1 MDALRSFLSGRRL
14 AIMGIFLAIPFV
26 FFGSSSFGTVFNN
39 YGKVNGLNVST
50 LDVSIARNSV
60 TSRLQQIYGDE
71 FTVESLEEGIFNN
84 LVRNEIVS
92 QKALLYQVKQMNLVN
107 SEDEAKRLIMSEPSF
122 QTDGL
127 FDQDIFE
134 ATIRQ
139 NGILPNEYIE
149 NIQNS
154 SLVNDFLLAISD
166 SSFQIEAE
174 LKNQIRLIEQERSID
189 FFKIDFNALKNNINP
204 TLEDALEYYQSNQLL
219 FMDDEKRSFNLLS
232 ISQDRF
238 KELVDIPEDFLENEY
253 KDYLE
258 RINALAERRIS
269 HIMIEASN
277 YASKDDAYN
286 ALLSIQNKIGNDL
299 TFEEAAEQF
308 SEDLASA
315 DQQGDLGFSSG
326 DSFPPEF
333 VDALDSMSV
342 GSLSE
347 IIELEELGSFH
358 IIKFTEENK
367 ETPKSKESMSKQFL
381 SELLEAESYALMLDL
396 RDEIEDLLLSGFSV
410 EAIANEL
417 NLEFSVSNQKSY
429 EDFVIYDNPV
439 IRDFLYG
446 IDFPSDFAE
455 ILELDDE
462 VLVASVSEVVAPSV
476 LSFDQVTDDVFER
489 LRIEQAN
496 LDVVDLTND
505 LVSAINDDT
514 FVLDNSD
521 VLQDSFTSVKRD
533 SSLFPANVLDEI
545 FSSSTDIVKNIRTFN
560 SDIYVFKVTKIT
572 EPSDDFISSI
582 ITDYDNFSSTTS
594 LVKLNLIIEKEINS
608 RIRDNIKN
616 LNI

>member
-14 AIMGIFLAIPFV
+14 AIIGIFLAIPFV
-26 FFGSSSFGTVFNN
+26 FFGSSSFGTVFTN
-39 YGKVNGLNVST
+39 YGKVNGLTVSA
-50 LDVSIARNSV
+50 LDVNIAINSV
-60 TSRLQQIYGDE
+60 TSRLQQIYGDD

-127 FDQDIFE
+127 FNQDIFE
-134 ATIRQ
+134 ATIRA

-174 LKNQIRLIEQERSID
+174 LKNQIRLIEQERNID
-189 FFKIDFNALKNNINP
+189 FFKIDFNALKSNINP
-204 TLEDALEYYQSNQLL
+204 SLENALEYYESNQLL

-238 KELVDIPEDFLENEY
+238 KELVEIPEDFIENEY

-269 HIMIEASN
+269 HIMVEASN
-277 YASKDDAYN
+277 YASKEDAYN

-308 SEDLASA
+308 SEDLISA

-333 VDALDSMSV
+333 EDALDSMSV

-347 IIELEELGSFH
+347 IIELEESLH
-358 IIKFTEENK
+358 IIKFTEQNK
-367 ETPKSKESMSKQFL
+367 ETPKSKESMSKQFV
-381 SELLEAESYALMLDL
+381 SDLLEAESYALMLDL

-410 EAIANEL
+410 EAIANEF
-417 NLEFSVSNQKSY
+417 NLEFSVSNKTSY
-429 EDFVIYDNPV
+429 EDFEIYDDPA

-455 ILELDDE
+455 IFELDDR

-476 LSFDQVTDDVFER
+476 LPFDQVTDDVFER
-489 LRIEQAN
+489 LRIDQAN
-496 LDVVDLTND
+496 LDLVDLTND
-505 LVSAINDDT
+505 LVAAINDDT
-514 FVLDNSD
+514 FVLDNSN
-521 VLQDSFTSVKRD
+521 VLQDSFTSVKRG
-533 SSLFPANVLDEI
+533 SSLFPANVLNEI
-545 FSSSTDIVKNIRTFN
+545 FSSSIDSVQNIRAFN

>member
-1 MDALRSFLSGRRL
+1 M
-14 AIMGIFLAIPFV
+14 
-26 FFGSSSFGTVFNN
+26 
-39 YGKVNGLNVST
+39 Y
-50 LDVSIARNSV
+50 
-60 TSRLQQIYGDE
+60 
-71 FTVESLEEGIFNN
+71 
-84 LVRNEIVS
+84 
-92 QKALLYQVKQMNLVN
+92 
-107 SEDEAKRLIMSEPSF
+107 KR
-122 QTDGL
+122 Q
-127 FDQDIFE
+127 
-134 ATIRQ
+134 
-139 NGILPNEYIE
+139 E

-174 LKNQIRLIEQERSID
+174 LKNQIRLIEQERNID
-189 FFKIDFNALKNNINP
+189 FFKIDFNALKSNINP
-204 TLEDALEYYQSNQLL
+204 SLENALEFYESNQLL

-238 KELVDIPEDFLENEY
+238 KELVEIPEDFIENEY

-269 HIMIEASN
+269 HIMVEVSN
-277 YASKDDAYN
+277 YASKEDAYN

-308 SEDLASA
+308 SEDLISA

-333 VDALDSMSV
+333 EDALDSMSL

-347 IIELEELGSFH
+347 IIELEESLH
-358 IIKFTEENK
+358 IIKFTEQNK
-367 ETPKSKESMSKQFL
+367 ETPNSKESMSKQFV
-381 SELLEAESYALMLDL
+381 SDLLEAESYALMLDL

-410 EAIANEL
+410 EAIANEF
-417 NLEFSVSNQKSY
+417 NLEFSVSNKTSY
-429 EDFVIYDNPV
+429 EDFEIYDNPA

-455 ILELDDE
+455 IFELDDR

-476 LSFDQVTDDVFER
+476 LPFDQVTDDVFER
-489 LRIEQAN
+489 LRIDQAN
-496 LDVVDLTND
+496 LDLVDLTND
-505 LVSAINDDT
+505 LMVAMNDNT
-514 FVLDNSD
+514 FVLDNTN
-521 VLQDSFTSVKRD
+521 VLQDSFTSVKRG
-533 SSLFPANVLDEI
+533 SSLFPANVLNEI
-545 FSSSTDIVKNIRTFN
+545 FSSSIDSVQNIRAFN

-582 ITDYDNFSSTTS
+582 IADYDNFSSTTS

>member
-14 AIMGIFLAIPFV
+14 AIIGILLAIPFV
-26 FFGSSSFGTVFNN
+26 FFGSSSFGTVFTN
-39 YGKVNGLNVST
+39 YGKVNGLTVSA
-50 LDVSIARNSV
+50 LDVNIAINSV

-127 FDQDIFE
+127 FDQNIFE

-174 LKNQIRLIEQERSID
+174 LKNQIRLIEQERNID
-189 FFKIDFNALKNNINP
+189 FFKIDFNALKSSINP
-204 TLEDALEYYQSNQLL
+204 TLENALEYYESNQLL

-238 KELVDIPEDFLENEY
+238 KELVDIPEDFIENEY

-269 HIMIEASN
+269 HIMVEASN

-333 VDALDSMSV
+333 IEALDSMSV
-342 GSLSE
+342 GSLSG

-410 EAIANEL
+410 EAIANEF
-417 NLEFSVSNQKSY
+417 NLEFSVSNKTSY
-429 EDFVIYDNPV
+429 EDFEIYDNPA

-455 ILELDDE
+455 IFELDDR

-476 LSFDQVTDDVFER
+476 LPFDQVTDDVFER
-489 LRIEQAN
+489 LRIDQAN
-496 LDVVDLTND
+496 LDLVDLTND
-505 LVSAINDDT
+505 LVAAINDDT
-514 FVLDNSD
+514 FVLENSN
-521 VLQDSFTSVKRD
+521 VLQDSFTSVKRG
-533 SSLFPANVLDEI
+533 SSLFPANVLNEI
-545 FSSSTDIVKNIRTFN
+545 FSSSIDSVQNIRAFN

-572 EPSDDFISSI
+572 EPSDDFVSSI
-582 ITDYDNFSSTTS
+582 IADYDNFSSTTS

>member
-14 AIMGIFLAIPFV
+14 AIIGILLAIPFV
-26 FFGSSSFGTVFNN
+26 FFGSSSFGTVFTN
-39 YGKVNGLNVST
+39 YGKVNGLTVSA
-50 LDVSIARNSV
+50 LDVSIAINSV

-127 FDQDIFE
+127 FDQNIFE

-174 LKNQIRLIEQERSID
+174 LKNQIRLIEQERNID
-189 FFKIDFNALKNNINP
+189 FFKIDFNALKSSINP
-204 TLEDALEYYQSNQLL
+204 TLENALEYYESNQLL

-238 KELVDIPEDFLENEY
+238 KELVDIPEDFIENEY

-269 HIMIEASN
+269 HIMVEASN

-333 VDALDSMSV
+333 IEALDSMSV
-342 GSLSE
+342 GSLSG

-410 EAIANEL
+410 EAIANEF
-417 NLEFSVSNQKSY
+417 NLEFSVSNQTSY
-429 EDFVIYDNPV
+429 EDFEIYDNPAK
-439 IRDFLYG
+439 RDFLYG

-476 LSFDQVTDDVFER
+476 LPFDQVTDDVFER
-489 LRIEQAN
+489 LRIDQAN
-496 LDVVDLTND
+496 LDLVDLTND
-505 LVSAINDDT
+505 LVAAINDDT
-514 FVLDNSD
+514 FVLENSN
-521 VLQDSFTSVKRD
+521 VLQDSFTSVKRG
-533 SSLFPANVLDEI
+533 SSLFPANVLNEI
-545 FSSSTDIVKNIRTFN
+545 FSSSIDSVQNIRAFN

-582 ITDYDNFSSTTS
+582 IADYDNFSSTTS

>member
-14 AIMGIFLAIPFV
+14 AIIGILLAIPFV
-26 FFGSSSFGTVFNN
+26 FFGSSSFGTVFTN
-39 YGKVNGLNVST
+39 YGKVNGLTVSA
-50 LDVSIARNSV
+50 LDVNIAINSV
-60 TSRLQQIYGDE
+60 TSRLQQKYGDD
-71 FTVESLEEGIFNN
+71 FTVETLEEGIFNN

-127 FDQDIFE
+127 FDQNIFE

-174 LKNQIRLIEQERSID
+174 LKNQIRLIEQERNID
-189 FFKIDFNALKNNINP
+189 FFKIDFNALKSSINP
-204 TLEDALEYYQSNQLL
+204 TLENALEYYESNQLL

-238 KELVDIPEDFLENEY
+238 KELVDIPEDFIENEY

-269 HIMIEASN
+269 HIMVEASN

-333 VDALDSMSV
+333 IEALDSMSV
-342 GSLSE
+342 GSLSG

-410 EAIANEL
+410 EAIANEF
-417 NLEFSVSNQKSY
+417 NLEFSVSNQTSY
-429 EDFVIYDNPV
+429 EDFEIYDNPAK
-439 IRDFLYG
+439 RDFLYG

-476 LSFDQVTDDVFER
+476 LPFDQVTDDVFER
-489 LRIEQAN
+489 LRIDQAN
-496 LDVVDLTND
+496 LDLVDLTND
-505 LVSAINDDT
+505 LVAAINDDT
-514 FVLDNSD
+514 FVLNNTN
-521 VLQDSFTSVKRD
+521 VLQDSFNSVKRG
-533 SSLFPANVLDEI
+533 SSLFPANVLSEI
-545 FSSSTDIVKNIRTFN
+545 FSSSIDSVQNIRAFN

-582 ITDYDNFSSTTS
+582 IADYDNFSSTTS

>member
-14 AIMGIFLAIPFV
+14 AIIGILLAIPFV
-26 FFGSSSFGTVFNN
+26 FFGSSSFGTVFTN
-39 YGKVNGLNVST
+39 YGKVNGLTVSA
-50 LDVSIARNSV
+50 LDVNIAINSV

-127 FDQDIFE
+127 FDQNIFE

-174 LKNQIRLIEQERSID
+174 LKNQIRLIEQERNID
-189 FFKIDFNALKNNINP
+189 FFKIDFNALKSSINP
-204 TLEDALEYYQSNQLL
+204 TLENALEYYESNQLL

-238 KELVDIPEDFLENEY
+238 KELVDIPEDFIENEY

-269 HIMIEASN
+269 HIMVEASN

-333 VDALDSMSV
+333 IEALDSMSV
-342 GSLSE
+342 GSLSG

-410 EAIANEL
+410 EAIANEF
-417 NLEFSVSNQKSY
+417 NLEFSVSNQTSY
-429 EDFVIYDNPV
+429 EDFEIYDNPA

-455 ILELDDE
+455 ILELDDR

-476 LSFDQVTDDVFER
+476 LPFDQVTDDVFER
-489 LRIEQAN
+489 LRIDQAN
-496 LDVVDLTND
+496 LDLVDLTND
-505 LVSAINDDT
+505 LVAAINDDT
-514 FVLDNSD
+514 FVLDNSN
-521 VLQDSFTSVKRD
+521 VLQDSFTSVKRG
-533 SSLFPANVLDEI
+533 SSLFPANVLNEI
-545 FSSSTDIVKNIRTFN
+545 FSSSIDSVQNIRAFN

-572 EPSDDFISSI
+572 EPSDDFVSSI
-582 ITDYDNFSSTTS
+582 IADYDNFSSTTS

>member
-14 AIMGIFLAIPFV
+14 AIIGILLAIPFV
-26 FFGSSSFGTVFNN
+26 FFGSSSFGTVFTN
-39 YGKVNGLNVST
+39 YGKVNGLTVSA
-50 LDVSIARNSV
+50 LDVNIAINSV

-127 FDQDIFE
+127 FDQNIFE

-174 LKNQIRLIEQERSID
+174 LKNQIRLIEQERNID
-189 FFKIDFNALKNNINP
+189 FFKIDFNALKSSINP
-204 TLEDALEYYQSNQLL
+204 TLENALEYYESNQLL

-238 KELVDIPEDFLENEY
+238 KELVDIPEDFIENEY

-269 HIMIEASN
+269 HIMVEASN

-333 VDALDSMSV
+333 IEALDSMSV
-342 GSLSE
+342 GSLSG

-410 EAIANEL
+410 EAIANEF
-417 NLEFSVSNQKSY
+417 NLEFSVSNHTSY
-429 EDFVIYDNPV
+429 EDFEIYDNAAK
-439 IRDFLYG
+439 RDFLYG

-476 LSFDQVTDDVFER
+476 LPFEQVTDDVFER
-489 LRIEQAN
+489 LRIDQAN
-496 LDVVDLTND
+496 LDLVDLTND
-505 LVSAINDDT
+505 LVAAINDDT
-514 FVLDNSD
+514 FVLENSN
-521 VLQDSFTSVKRD
+521 VLQDSFTSVKRG
-533 SSLFPANVLDEI
+533 SSLFPANVLNEI
-545 FSSSTDIVKNIRTFN
+545 FSSSIDSVQNIRAFN

-572 EPSDDFISSI
+572 EPSDDFVSSI
-582 ITDYDNFSSTTS
+582 IADYDNFSSTTS

>member
-50 LDVSIARNSV
+50 LDVNIAINSV

-174 LKNQIRLIEQERSID
+174 LKNQIRLIEQERNID

-204 TLEDALEYYQSNQLL
+204 TLEDALEYYESNQLL

-238 KELVDIPEDFLENEY
+238 KELVDIPEDFIENEY

-333 VDALDSMSV
+333 MDALDSMSV

-347 IIELEELGSFH
+347 IIELEDLGSFH

-417 NLEFSVSNQKSY
+417 NLEFSVSNKTSY
-429 EDFVIYDNPV
+429 EDFVIYDNPA

-496 LDVVDLTND
+496 LDVVELTND

>member
-14 AIMGIFLAIPFV
+14 AIIGIFLAIPFV
-26 FFGSSSFGTVFNN
+26 FFGSSSFGTVFTNH
-39 YGKVNGLNVST
+39 GKGNGLTVSA
-50 LDVSIARNSV
+50 LDVNIAINSV
-60 TSRLQQIYGDE
+60 TSRLQQIYGDD
-71 FTVESLEEGIFNN
+71 FSVESLEEGIFNN

-127 FDQDIFE
+127 FDQNIFE

-174 LKNQIRLIEQERSID
+174 LKNQIRLIEQERNID
-189 FFKIDFNALKNNINP
+189 FFKIDFNALKSNINP
-204 TLEDALEYYQSNQLL
+204 SLENALEYYESNQLL

-238 KELVDIPEDFLENEY
+238 KELVEIPEDFIENEY

-269 HIMIEASN
+269 HIMVEASN
-277 YASKDDAYN
+277 YASKEDAYN

-308 SEDLASA
+308 SEDLISA

-333 VDALDSMSV
+333 EIALDSMSV

-347 IIELEELGSFH
+347 IIELEESLH
-358 IIKFTEENK
+358 IIKFTEQNK
-367 ETPKSKESMSKQFL
+367 ETPKSKESMSKQFV
-381 SELLEAESYALMLDL
+381 SDLLEAESYALMLDL

-410 EAIANEL
+410 EAIANEF
-417 NLEFSVSNQKSY
+417 NLEFSVSNKTSY
-429 EDFVIYDNPV
+429 EDFEIYDNPA

-455 ILELDDE
+455 IFELDDR

-476 LSFDQVTDDVFER
+476 LPFDQVTDDVFER
-489 LRIEQAN
+489 LRIDQAN
-496 LDVVDLTND
+496 LDLVDLTND
-505 LVSAINDDT
+505 LVAAINDDT
-514 FVLDNSD
+514 FVLDNSN
-521 VLQDSFTSVKRD
+521 VLQDSFTSVKRG
-533 SSLFPANVLDEI
+533 SSLFPANVLNEI
-545 FSSSTDIVKNIRTFN
+545 FSSSIDSVQNIRAFN

>member
-14 AIMGIFLAIPFV
+14 AIIGILLAIPFV
-26 FFGSSSFGTVFNN
+26 FFGSSSFGTVFTN
-39 YGKVNGLNVST
+39 YGKVNGLTVSA
-50 LDVSIARNSV
+50 LDVNIAINSV
-60 TSRLQQIYGDE
+60 TSRLQQIYGDD

-127 FDQDIFE
+127 FNQDIFE
-134 ATIRQ
+134 ATIRA

-174 LKNQIRLIEQERSID
+174 LKNQIRLIEQERNID
-189 FFKIDFNALKNNINP
+189 FFKIDFNALKSNINP
-204 TLEDALEYYQSNQLL
+204 SLENALEYYESNQLL

-238 KELVDIPEDFLENEY
+238 KELVEIPEDFIENEY

-269 HIMIEASN
+269 HIMVEASN
-277 YASKDDAYN
+277 YASKEDAYN

-308 SEDLASA
+308 SEDLISA

-333 VDALDSMSV
+333 EDALDSMSV

-347 IIELEELGSFH
+347 IIELEESLH
-358 IIKFTEENK
+358 IIKFTEQNK
-367 ETPKSKESMSKQFL
+367 ETPNSKESMSKQFV
-381 SELLEAESYALMLDL
+381 SDLLEAESYALMLDL

-410 EAIANEL
+410 EAIANEF
-417 NLEFSVSNQKSY
+417 NLEFSVSNKTSY
-429 EDFVIYDNPV
+429 EDFEIYDNPA

-455 ILELDDE
+455 IFELDDR

-476 LSFDQVTDDVFER
+476 LPFDQVTDDVFER
-489 LRIEQAN
+489 LRIDQAN
-496 LDVVDLTND
+496 LDLVDLTND
-505 LVSAINDDT
+505 LVVAINDDT
-514 FVLDNSD
+514 FVLDNSI
-521 VLQDSFTSVKRD
+521 VLQDSFTSVKRG
-533 SSLFPANVLDEI
+533 SSLFPANVLNEI
-545 FSSSTDIVKNIRTFN
+545 FSSSIDSVQNIRAFN

>member
-14 AIMGIFLAIPFV
+14 AIIGILLAIPFV
-26 FFGSSSFGTVFNN
+26 FFGSSSFGTVFTN
-39 YGKVNGLNVST
+39 YGKVNGLTVSA
-50 LDVSIARNSV
+50 LDVNIAINSV

-127 FDQDIFE
+127 FDQNIFE

-174 LKNQIRLIEQERSID
+174 LKNQIRLIEQERNID
-189 FFKIDFNALKNNINP
+189 FFKIDFNALKSSINP
-204 TLEDALEYYQSNQLL
+204 TLENALEYYESNQLL

-238 KELVDIPEDFLENEY
+238 KELVDIPEDFIENEY

-269 HIMIEASN
+269 HIMVEASN

-333 VDALDSMSV
+333 IEALDSMSV
-342 GSLSE
+342 GSLSG

-410 EAIANEL
+410 EAIANEF
-417 NLEFSVSNQKSY
+417 NLEFSVSNKTSY
-429 EDFVIYDNPV
+429 EDFEIYDNPA

-455 ILELDDE
+455 ILELDDR

-476 LSFDQVTDDVFER
+476 LPFDQVTDDVFER
-489 LRIEQAN
+489 LRIDQAN
-496 LDVVDLTND
+496 LDLVDLTND
-505 LVSAINDDT
+505 LVAAINDDT
-514 FVLDNSD
+514 FVLDNSN
-521 VLQDSFTSVKRD
+521 VLQDSFTSVKRG
-533 SSLFPANVLDEI
+533 SSLFPANVLNEI
-545 FSSSTDIVKNIRTFN
+545 FSSSIDSVQNIRAFN

>member
-50 LDVSIARNSV
+50 LDVSIAINSV

-174 LKNQIRLIEQERSID
+174 LKNQIRLIEQERNID

-238 KELVDIPEDFLENEY
+238 KELVDIPEDFIENEY

-417 NLEFSVSNQKSY
+417 NLEFSVSNQTSY
-429 EDFVIYDNPV
+429 EDFVIYNNPV

-489 LRIEQAN
+489 LRVEQAN

-505 LVSAINDDT
+505 LVAAINDDT
-514 FVLDNSD
+514 FVLDNSS
-521 VLQDSFTSVKRD
+521 VLQDSFTSVKRG
-533 SSLFPANVLDEI
+533 SSLFPVNVLDEI

>member
-14 AIMGIFLAIPFV
+14 AIIGILLAIPFV
-26 FFGSSSFGTVFNN
+26 FFGSSSFGTVFTN
-39 YGKVNGLNVST
+39 YGKVNGLTVSA
-50 LDVSIARNSV
+50 LDVNIAINSV
-60 TSRLQQIYGDE
+60 TSRLQQIYGDD

-127 FDQDIFE
+127 FNQDIFE
-134 ATIRQ
+134 ATIRA

-174 LKNQIRLIEQERSID
+174 LKNQIRLIEQERNID
-189 FFKIDFNALKNNINP
+189 FFKIDFNALKSNINP
-204 TLEDALEYYQSNQLL
+204 SLENALEYYESNQLL

-238 KELVDIPEDFLENEY
+238 KELVEIPEDFIENEY

-269 HIMIEASN
+269 HIMVEASN
-277 YASKDDAYN
+277 YASKEDAYN

-308 SEDLASA
+308 SEDLISA

-333 VDALDSMSV
+333 EDALDSMSV

-347 IIELEELGSFH
+347 IIELEESLH
-358 IIKFTEENK
+358 IIKFTEQNK
-367 ETPKSKESMSKQFL
+367 ETPKSKESMSKQFV
-381 SELLEAESYALMLDL
+381 SDLLEAESYALMLDL

-410 EAIANEL
+410 EAIANEF
-417 NLEFSVSNQKSY
+417 NLEFSVSNKTSY
-429 EDFVIYDNPV
+429 EDFEIYDNPA

-455 ILELDDE
+455 IFELDDR

-476 LSFDQVTDDVFER
+476 LPFDQVTDDVFER
-489 LRIEQAN
+489 LRIDQAN
-496 LDVVDLTND
+496 LDLVDLTND
-505 LVSAINDDT
+505 LMAAINDNT
-514 FVLDNSD
+514 FVLDNSS
-521 VLQDSFTSVKRD
+521 VLQDSFTSVKRG
-533 SSLFPANVLDEI
+533 SSLFPANVLNEI
-545 FSSSTDIVKNIRTFN
+545 FSSSIDSVQNIRAFN

-582 ITDYDNFSSTTS
+582 IADYDNFSSTTS

>member
-14 AIMGIFLAIPFV
+14 AIIGIFLAIPFV
-26 FFGSSSFGTVFNN
+26 FFGSSSFGTVFTN
-39 YGKVNGLNVST
+39 YGKVNGLTVSA
-50 LDVSIARNSV
+50 LDVSLAINSV
-60 TSRLQQIYGDE
+60 TSRLQQIYGDD

-127 FDQDIFE
+127 FNQDIFE
-134 ATIRQ
+134 ATIRA

-174 LKNQIRLIEQERSID
+174 LKNQIRLIEQERNID
-189 FFKIDFNALKNNINP
+189 FFKIDFNALKSNINP
-204 TLEDALEYYQSNQLL
+204 SLENALEYYESNQLL

-238 KELVDIPEDFLENEY
+238 KELVEIPEDFIENEY

-269 HIMIEASN
+269 HIMVEASN
-277 YASKDDAYN
+277 YASKEDAYN

-308 SEDLASA
+308 SEDLISA

-333 VDALDSMSV
+333 EDALDSMSV

-347 IIELEELGSFH
+347 IIELEESLH
-358 IIKFTEENK
+358 IIKFTEQNK
-367 ETPKSKESMSKQFL
+367 ETPKSKESMSKQFV
-381 SELLEAESYALMLDL
+381 SDLLEAESYALMLDL

-410 EAIANEL
+410 EAIANEF
-417 NLEFSVSNQKSY
+417 NLEFSVSNKTSY
-429 EDFVIYDNPV
+429 EDFEIYDDPA

-455 ILELDDE
+455 IFELDDR

-476 LSFDQVTDDVFER
+476 LPFDQVTDDVFER
-489 LRIEQAN
+489 LRIDQAN
-496 LDVVDLTND
+496 LDLVDLTND
-505 LVSAINDDT
+505 LVAAINDDT
-514 FVLDNSD
+514 FVLDNSN
-521 VLQDSFTSVKRD
+521 VLQDSFTSVKRG
-533 SSLFPANVLDEI
+533 SSLFPANVLNEI
-545 FSSSTDIVKNIRTFN
+545 FSSSIDSVQNIRAFN

>member
-14 AIMGIFLAIPFV
+14 AIIGILLAIPFV
-26 FFGSSSFGTVFNN
+26 FFGSSSFGTVFTN
-39 YGKVNGLNVST
+39 YGKVNGLTVSA
-50 LDVSIARNSV
+50 LDVNIAINSV

-127 FDQDIFE
+127 FDQNIFE

-174 LKNQIRLIEQERSID
+174 LKNQIRLIEQERNID
-189 FFKIDFNALKNNINP
+189 FFKIDFNALKSSINP
-204 TLEDALEYYQSNQLL
+204 TLENALEYYESNQLL

-238 KELVDIPEDFLENEY
+238 KELVDIPEDFIENEY

-269 HIMIEASN
+269 HIMVEASN

-333 VDALDSMSV
+333 IEALDSMSV
-342 GSLSE
+342 GSLSG

-358 IIKFTEENK
+358 IIKFTEGNK

-410 EAIANEL
+410 EAIANEF
-417 NLEFSVSNQKSY
+417 NLEFSVSNQTSY
-429 EDFVIYDNPV
+429 EDFEIYDNPAK
-439 IRDFLYG
+439 RDFLYG

-476 LSFDQVTDDVFER
+476 LPFDQVTDDVFER
-489 LRIEQAN
+489 LRIDQAN
-496 LDVVDLTND
+496 LDLVDLTND
-505 LVSAINDDT
+505 LVAAINDDT
-514 FVLDNSD
+514 FVLENSN
-521 VLQDSFTSVKRD
+521 VLQDSFTSVKRG
-533 SSLFPANVLDEI
+533 SSLFPANVLNEI
-545 FSSSTDIVKNIRTFN
+545 FSSSIDSVQNIRAFN

-572 EPSDDFISSI
+572 EPSDDFVSSI
-582 ITDYDNFSSTTS
+582 IADYDNFSSTTS

>member
-39 YGKVNGLNVST
+39 YGKVNGLNVSK
-50 LDVSIARNSV
+50 LDVNIAINSV

-149 NIQNS
+149 NVQNS

-174 LKNQIRLIEQERSID
+174 LKNQIRLIEQERNID

-286 ALLSIQNKIGNDL
+286 ALLLIQNKIGNDL

-333 VDALDSMSV
+333 MDALDSMSV

-347 IIELEELGSFH
+347 IIELEDLGSFH

-417 NLEFSVSNQKSY
+417 NLEFSVSNKTSY
-429 EDFVIYDNPV
+429 EDFVIYDNPA

>member
-14 AIMGIFLAIPFV
+14 AIIGILLAIPFV
-26 FFGSSSFGTVFNN
+26 FFGSSSFGTVFTN
-39 YGKVNGLNVST
+39 YGKVNGLTVSA
-50 LDVSIARNSV
+50 LDVNIAINSV
-60 TSRLQQIYGDE
+60 TSRLQQIYGDD

-127 FDQDIFE
+127 FNQDIFE
-134 ATIRQ
+134 ATIRA

-174 LKNQIRLIEQERSID
+174 LKNQIRLIEQERNID
-189 FFKIDFNALKNNINP
+189 FFKIDFNALKSNINP
-204 TLEDALEYYQSNQLL
+204 SLENALEYYESNQLL

-238 KELVDIPEDFLENEY
+238 KELVEIPEDFIENEY

-269 HIMIEASN
+269 HIMVEASN
-277 YASKDDAYN
+277 YASKEDAYN
-286 ALLSIQNKIGNDL
+286 ALLLIQNKIGNDL

-308 SEDLASA
+308 SEDLISA

-333 VDALDSMSV
+333 EDALDSMSV

-347 IIELEELGSFH
+347 IIELEESLH
-358 IIKFTEENK
+358 IIKFTEQNK
-367 ETPKSKESMSKQFL
+367 ETPNSKESMSKQFV
-381 SELLEAESYALMLDL
+381 SDLLEAESYALMLDL

-410 EAIANEL
+410 EAIANEF
-417 NLEFSVSNQKSY
+417 NLEFSVSNKTSY
-429 EDFVIYDNPV
+429 EDFEIYDNPA

-455 ILELDDE
+455 IFELDDR

-476 LSFDQVTDDVFER
+476 LPFDQVTDDVFER
-489 LRIEQAN
+489 LRIDQAN
-496 LDVVDLTND
+496 LDLVDLTND
-505 LVSAINDDT
+505 LMAAINDNT
-514 FVLDNSD
+514 FVLDNTN
-521 VLQDSFTSVKRD
+521 VLQDSFTSVKRG
-533 SSLFPANVLDEI
+533 SSLFPANVLNEI
-545 FSSSTDIVKNIRTFN
+545 FSSSIDSVQNIRAFN

-582 ITDYDNFSSTTS
+582 IADYDNFSSTTS

>member
-14 AIMGIFLAIPFV
+14 AIIGILLAIPFV
-26 FFGSSSFGTVFNN
+26 FFGSSSFGAVFTN
-39 YGKVNGLNVST
+39 YGKVNGLTVSA
-50 LDVSIARNSV
+50 LDVNIAKNSV

-127 FDQDIFE
+127 FDQNIFE

-174 LKNQIRLIEQERSID
+174 LKNQIRLIEQERNID
-189 FFKIDFNALKNNINP
+189 FFKIDFNALKSSTNP
-204 TLEDALEYYQSNQLL
+204 TLENALEYYESNQLL

-238 KELVDIPEDFLENEY
+238 KELVDIPEDFIENEY

-269 HIMIEASN
+269 HIMVEASN

-333 VDALDSMSV
+333 IEALDSMSV
-342 GSLSE
+342 GSLSG

-410 EAIANEL
+410 EAIANEF
-417 NLEFSVSNQKSY
+417 NLEFSVSNQTSY
-429 EDFVIYDNPV
+429 EDFEIYDNPAK
-439 IRDFLYG
+439 RDFLYG

-476 LSFDQVTDDVFER
+476 LPFDQVTDDVFER
-489 LRIEQAN
+489 LRIDQAN
-496 LDVVDLTND
+496 LDLVDLTND
-505 LVSAINDDT
+505 LVAAINDDT
-514 FVLDNSD
+514 FVLENSN
-521 VLQDSFTSVKRD
+521 VLQDSFTSVKRG
-533 SSLFPANVLDEI
+533 SSLFPANVLNEI
-545 FSSSTDIVKNIRTFN
+545 FSSSIDSVQNIRAFN

-572 EPSDDFISSI
+572 EPSDDFVSSI
-582 ITDYDNFSSTTS
+582 IADYDNFSSTTS

>member
-50 LDVSIARNSV
+50 LDVNIAINSV

-174 LKNQIRLIEQERSID
+174 LKNQIRLIEQERNID

-204 TLEDALEYYQSNQLL
+204 TLEDALEYYESNQLL

-238 KELVDIPEDFLENEY
+238 KELVDIPEDFIENEY

-333 VDALDSMSV
+333 MDALDSMSV

-347 IIELEELGSFH
+347 IIELEDLGSFH

-429 EDFVIYDNPV
+429 EDFVIYDNPA

-496 LDVVDLTND
+496 LDVVELTND

-514 FVLDNSD
+514 FVLDNSS
-521 VLQDSFTSVKRD
+521 VLQDSFTSVKRG

>member
-14 AIMGIFLAIPFV
+14 AIIGILLAIPFV
-26 FFGSSSFGTVFNN
+26 FFGSSSFGTVFTN
-39 YGKVNGLNVST
+39 YGKVNGLTVSA
-50 LDVSIARNSV
+50 LDVNIAINSV
-60 TSRLQQIYGDE
+60 TSRLQQIYGDD

-127 FDQDIFE
+127 FNQDIFE
-134 ATIRQ
+134 ATIRA

-174 LKNQIRLIEQERSID
+174 LKNQIRLIEQERNID
-189 FFKIDFNALKNNINP
+189 FFKIDFNALKSNINP
-204 TLEDALEYYQSNQLL
+204 SLENALEYYESNQLL

-238 KELVDIPEDFLENEY
+238 KELVEIPEDFIENEY

-269 HIMIEASN
+269 HIMVEASN
-277 YASKDDAYN
+277 YASKEDAYN

-308 SEDLASA
+308 SEDLISA

-333 VDALDSMSV
+333 EDALDSMSV

-347 IIELEELGSFH
+347 IIELEESLH
-358 IIKFTEENK
+358 IIKFTEQNK
-367 ETPKSKESMSKQFL
+367 ETPNSKESMSKQFV
-381 SELLEAESYALMLDL
+381 SDLLEAESYALMLDL

-410 EAIANEL
+410 EAIANEF
-417 NLEFSVSNQKSY
+417 NLEFSVSNKTSY
-429 EDFVIYDNPV
+429 EDFEIYDNPA

-455 ILELDDE
+455 IFELDDR

-476 LSFDQVTDDVFER
+476 LPFDQVTDDVFER
-489 LRIEQAN
+489 LRIDQAN
-496 LDVVDLTND
+496 LDLVDLTND
-505 LVSAINDDT
+505 LVVAINDDT
-514 FVLDNSD
+514 FVLDNSI
-521 VLQDSFTSVKRD
+521 VLQDSFTSVKRG
-533 SSLFPANVLDEI
+533 SSLFPANVLNEI
-545 FSSSTDIVKNIRTFN
+545 FSSSIDSVQNIRAFN

-582 ITDYDNFSSTTS
+582 IADYDNFSSTTS

>member
-14 AIMGIFLAIPFV
+14 AIIGILLAIPFV
-26 FFGSSSFGTVFNN
+26 FFGSSSFGTVFTN
-39 YGKVNGLNVST
+39 YGKVNGLTVSA
-50 LDVSIARNSV
+50 LDVNIAINSV
-60 TSRLQQIYGDE
+60 TSRLQQIYGDD

-127 FDQDIFE
+127 FNQDIFE
-134 ATIRQ
+134 ATIRA

-149 NIQNS
+149 NVQNS

-174 LKNQIRLIEQERSID
+174 LKNQIRLIEQERNID
-189 FFKIDFNALKNNINP
+189 FFKIDFNALKSNINP
-204 TLEDALEYYQSNQLL
+204 SLENALEYYESNQLL

-238 KELVDIPEDFLENEY
+238 KELVEIPEDFIENEY

-269 HIMIEASN
+269 HIMVEASN
-277 YASKDDAYN
+277 YASKEDAYN

-308 SEDLASA
+308 SEDLISA

-333 VDALDSMSV
+333 EDALDSMSV

-347 IIELEELGSFH
+347 IIELEESLH
-358 IIKFTEENK
+358 IIKFTEQNK
-367 ETPKSKESMSKQFL
+367 ETPKSKESMSKQFV
-381 SELLEAESYALMLDL
+381 SDLLEAESYALMLDL

-410 EAIANEL
+410 EAIANEF
-417 NLEFSVSNQKSY
+417 NLEFSVSNKTSY
-429 EDFVIYDNPV
+429 EDFEIYDNPA

-455 ILELDDE
+455 IFELDDR

-476 LSFDQVTDDVFER
+476 LPFDQVTDDVFER
-489 LRIEQAN
+489 LRIDQAN
-496 LDVVDLTND
+496 LDLVDLTND
-505 LVSAINDDT
+505 LMAAINDNT
-514 FVLDNSD
+514 FVLDNTN
-521 VLQDSFTSVKRD
+521 VLQDSFTSVKRG
-533 SSLFPANVLDEI
+533 SSLFPANVLNEI
-545 FSSSTDIVKNIRTFN
+545 FSSSIDSVQNIRAFN

-582 ITDYDNFSSTTS
+582 IADYDNFSSTTS

>member
-14 AIMGIFLAIPFV
+14 AIIGIFLAIPFV
-26 FFGSSSFGTVFNN
+26 FFGSSSFGTVFTN
-39 YGKVNGLNVST
+39 YGKVNGLTVSA
-50 LDVSIARNSV
+50 LDVNIAINSV

-174 LKNQIRLIEQERSID
+174 LKNQIRLIEQERNID

-238 KELVDIPEDFLENEY
+238 KELVDIPEDFIENEY

-269 HIMIEASN
+269 HIMVEASN

-326 DSFPPEF
+326 DSFPSEF
-333 VDALDSMSV
+333 IEALDSMSV
-342 GSLSE
+342 GSLSG

-417 NLEFSVSNQKSY
+417 NLEFSVSNQTSY
-429 EDFVIYDNPV
+429 EDFVIYNNPV

-476 LSFDQVTDDVFER
+476 LPFDQVTDDVFER
-489 LRIEQAN
+489 LRIDQAN
-496 LDVVDLTND
+496 LDLVDLTND
-505 LVSAINDDT
+505 LVAAINDDT
-514 FVLDNSD
+514 FVLENSN
-521 VLQDSFTSVKRD
+521 VLQDSFTSVKRG
-533 SSLFPANVLDEI
+533 SSLFPANVLNEI
-545 FSSSTDIVKNIRTFN
+545 FSSSIDSVQNIRAFN

-572 EPSDDFISSI
+572 EPSDDFVSSI
-582 ITDYDNFSSTTS
+582 IADYDNFSSTTS

>member
-14 AIMGIFLAIPFV
+14 AIIGILLAIPFV
-26 FFGSSSFGTVFNN
+26 FFGSSSFGTVFTN
-39 YGKVNGLNVST
+39 YGKVNGLTVSA
-50 LDVSIARNSV
+50 LDVNIAINSV
-60 TSRLQQIYGDE
+60 TSRLQQIYGDD
-71 FTVESLEEGIFNN
+71 FTVESLEEGILNN

-127 FDQDIFE
+127 FNQDIFE
-134 ATIRQ
+134 ATIRA

-174 LKNQIRLIEQERSID
+174 LKNQIRLIEQERNID
-189 FFKIDFNALKNNINP
+189 FFKIDFNALKSNINP
-204 TLEDALEYYQSNQLL
+204 SLENALEFYESNQLL

-238 KELVDIPEDFLENEY
+238 KELVEIPEDFIENEY

-269 HIMIEASN
+269 HIMVEASN
-277 YASKDDAYN
+277 YASKEDAYN

-308 SEDLASA
+308 SEDLISA

-333 VDALDSMSV
+333 EDALDSMSV

-347 IIELEELGSFH
+347 IIELEESLH
-358 IIKFTEENK
+358 IIKFTEQNK
-367 ETPKSKESMSKQFL
+367 ETPNSKESMSKQFV
-381 SELLEAESYALMLDL
+381 SDLLEAESYALMLDL

-410 EAIANEL
+410 EAIANEF
-417 NLEFSVSNQKSY
+417 NLEFSVSNKTSY
-429 EDFVIYDNPV
+429 EDFEIYDNPA

-455 ILELDDE
+455 IFELDDR

-476 LSFDQVTDDVFER
+476 LPFDQVTDDVFER
-489 LRIEQAN
+489 LRIDQAN
-496 LDVVDLTND
+496 LDLVDLTND
-505 LVSAINDDT
+505 LMAAINDNT
-514 FVLDNSD
+514 FVLDNTN
-521 VLQDSFTSVKRD
+521 VLQDSFTSVKRG
-533 SSLFPANVLDEI
+533 SSLFPANVLNEI
-545 FSSSTDIVKNIRTFN
+545 FSSSIDSVQNIRAFN

-582 ITDYDNFSSTTS
+582 IADYDNFSSTTS

>member
-14 AIMGIFLAIPFV
+14 AIIGILLAIPFV
-26 FFGSSSFGTVFNN
+26 FFGSSSFGTVFTN
-39 YGKVNGLNVST
+39 YGKVNGLNVSA
-50 LDVSIARNSV
+50 LDVNIAINSV
-60 TSRLQQIYGDE
+60 TSRLQQIYGDD

-127 FDQDIFE
+127 FNQDIFE
-134 ATIRQ
+134 ATIRA

-174 LKNQIRLIEQERSID
+174 LKNQIRLIEQERNID
-189 FFKIDFNALKNNINP
+189 FFKIDFNALKSNINP
-204 TLEDALEYYQSNQLL
+204 SLENALEFYESNQLL

-238 KELVDIPEDFLENEY
+238 KELVEIPEDFIENEY

-269 HIMIEASN
+269 HIMVEASN
-277 YASKDDAYN
+277 YASKEDAYN

-308 SEDLASA
+308 SEDLISA

-333 VDALDSMSV
+333 EDALDSMSL

-347 IIELEELGSFH
+347 IIELEESLH
-358 IIKFTEENK
+358 IIKFTEQNK
-367 ETPKSKESMSKQFL
+367 ETPNSKESMSKQFV
-381 SELLEAESYALMLDL
+381 SDLLEAESYALMLDL

-410 EAIANEL
+410 EAIANEF
-417 NLEFSVSNQKSY
+417 NLEFSVSNKTSY
-429 EDFVIYDNPV
+429 EDFEIYDNPA

-455 ILELDDE
+455 IFELDDR

-476 LSFDQVTDDVFER
+476 LPFDQVTDDVFER
-489 LRIEQAN
+489 LRIDQAN
-496 LDVVDLTND
+496 LDLVDLTND
-505 LVSAINDDT
+505 LMVAMNDNT
-514 FVLDNSD
+514 FVLDNTN
-521 VLQDSFTSVKRD
+521 VLQDSFTSVKRG
-533 SSLFPANVLDEI
+533 SSLFPANVLNEI
-545 FSSSTDIVKNIRTFN
+545 FSSSIDSVQNIRAFN

-582 ITDYDNFSSTTS
+582 IADYDNFSSTTS

>member
-1 MDALRSFLSGRRL
+1 MDALRSFLSGPRL
-14 AIMGIFLAIPFV
+14 AIIGILLAIPFV
-26 FFGSSSFGTVFNN
+26 FFGSSSFGTVFTN
-39 YGKVNGLNVST
+39 YGKVNGLTVSA
-50 LDVSIARNSV
+50 LDVNIAINSV
-60 TSRLQQIYGDE
+60 TSRLQQIYGDD
-71 FTVESLEEGIFNN
+71 FSVESLEEGIFNN

-127 FDQDIFE
+127 FDQNIFE

-174 LKNQIRLIEQERSID
+174 LKNQIRLIEQERNID
-189 FFKIDFNALKNNINP
+189 FFKIDFNALKSNINP
-204 TLEDALEYYQSNQLL
+204 SLENALEYYESNQLL

-238 KELVDIPEDFLENEY
+238 KELVEIPEDFIENEY

-269 HIMIEASN
+269 HIMVEASN
-277 YASKDDAYN
+277 YASKEDAYN

-308 SEDLASA
+308 SEDLISA

-333 VDALDSMSV
+333 EDALDSMSV

-347 IIELEELGSFH
+347 IIELEESLH
-358 IIKFTEENK
+358 IIKFTEQNK
-367 ETPKSKESMSKQFL
+367 ETPKSKESMSKQFV
-381 SELLEAESYALMLDL
+381 SDLLEAESYALMLDL

-410 EAIANEL
+410 EAIANEF
-417 NLEFSVSNQKSY
+417 NLEFSVSNKTSY
-429 EDFVIYDNPV
+429 EDFEIYDNPA

-455 ILELDDE
+455 IFELDDR

-476 LSFDQVTDDVFER
+476 LPFDQVTDDVFER
-489 LRIEQAN
+489 LRIDQAN
-496 LDVVDLTND
+496 LDLVDLTND
-505 LVSAINDDT
+505 LVAAINDDT
-514 FVLDNSD
+514 FVLDNSN
-521 VLQDSFTSVKRD
+521 VLQDSFTSVKRG
-533 SSLFPANVLDEI
+533 SSLFPANVLNEI
-545 FSSSTDIVKNIRTFN
+545 FSSSIDSVQNIRAFN

>member
-14 AIMGIFLAIPFV
+14 AIIGILLAIPFV
-26 FFGSSSFGTVFNN
+26 FFGSSSFGTVFTN
-39 YGKVNGLNVST
+39 YGKVNGLTVSA
-50 LDVSIARNSV
+50 LDVNIAINSV
-60 TSRLQQIYGDE
+60 TSRLQQIYGDD
-71 FTVESLEEGIFNN
+71 FTVETLEEGIFNN

-127 FDQDIFE
+127 FDQNIFE

-174 LKNQIRLIEQERSID
+174 LKNQIRLIEQERNID
-189 FFKIDFNALKNNINP
+189 FFKIDFNALKSSINP
-204 TLEDALEYYQSNQLL
+204 TLENALEYYESNQLL

-238 KELVDIPEDFLENEY
+238 KELVDIPEDFIENEY

-269 HIMIEASN
+269 HIMVEASN

-333 VDALDSMSV
+333 IEALDSMSV
-342 GSLSE
+342 GSLSG

-410 EAIANEL
+410 EAIANEF
-417 NLEFSVSNQKSY
+417 NLEFSVSNQTSY
-429 EDFVIYDNPV
+429 EDFEIYDNPAK
-439 IRDFLYG
+439 RDFLYG

-476 LSFDQVTDDVFER
+476 LPFDQVTDDVFER
-489 LRIEQAN
+489 LRIDQAN
-496 LDVVDLTND
+496 LDLVDLTND
-505 LVSAINDDT
+505 LVAAINDDT
-514 FVLDNSD
+514 FVLNNTN
-521 VLQDSFTSVKRD
+521 VLQDSFTSVKRG
-533 SSLFPANVLDEI
+533 SSLFPANVLSEI
-545 FSSSTDIVKNIRTFN
+545 FSSSIDSVQNIRAFN

-582 ITDYDNFSSTTS
+582 IADYDNFSSTTS

>member
-1 MDALRSFLSGRRL
+1 MDALRSFLSGPRL
-14 AIMGIFLAIPFV
+14 AIIGILLAIPFV
-26 FFGSSSFGTVFNN
+26 FFGSSSFGTVFTN
-39 YGKVNGLNVST
+39 YGKVNGLTVSA
-50 LDVSIARNSV
+50 LDVNIAINSV
-60 TSRLQQIYGDE
+60 TSRLQQIYGDD

-127 FDQDIFE
+127 FDQNIFE

-174 LKNQIRLIEQERSID
+174 LKNQIRLIEQERNID
-189 FFKIDFNALKNNINP
+189 FFKIDFNALKSSINP
-204 TLEDALEYYQSNQLL
+204 TLENALEYYESNQLL

-238 KELVDIPEDFLENEY
+238 KELVDIPEDFIENEY

-269 HIMIEASN
+269 HIMVEASN
-277 YASKDDAYN
+277 YASKEDAYN

-308 SEDLASA
+308 SEDLISA

-333 VDALDSMSV
+333 EDALDSMSV

-347 IIELEELGSFH
+347 IIELEDSLH
-358 IIKFTEENK
+358 IIKFTEQNK
-367 ETPKSKESMSKQFL
+367 ETPKSKESMSKQFV
-381 SELLEAESYALMLDL
+381 SDLLEAESYALMLDL

-410 EAIANEL
+410 EAIANEF
-417 NLEFSVSNQKSY
+417 NLEFSVSNKTSY
-429 EDFVIYDNPV
+429 EDFEIYDNPA

-455 ILELDDE
+455 IFELDDR

-476 LSFDQVTDDVFER
+476 LPFDQVTDDVFER
-489 LRIEQAN
+489 LRIDQAN
-496 LDVVDLTND
+496 LDLVDLTND
-505 LVSAINDDT
+505 LVAAINDDT
-514 FVLDNSD
+514 FVLDNSN
-521 VLQDSFTSVKRD
+521 VLQDSFTSVKRG
-533 SSLFPANVLDEI
+533 SSLFPANVLNEI
-545 FSSSTDIVKNIRTFN
+545 FSSSIDSVQNIRAFN

>member
-39 YGKVNGLNVST
+39 YGKVNGLNVSK
-50 LDVSIARNSV
+50 LDVNIAINSV

-122 QTDGL
+122 QIDGL

-174 LKNQIRLIEQERSID
+174 LKNQIRLIEQERNID

-204 TLEDALEYYQSNQLL
+204 TLEDALEYYESNQLL

-238 KELVDIPEDFLENEY
+238 KELVDIPEDFIENEY

-347 IIELEELGSFH
+347 IIELEDLGSFH

-417 NLEFSVSNQKSY
+417 NLEFSVSNQTSY
-429 EDFVIYDNPV
+429 EDFVIYNNPV

-521 VLQDSFTSVKRD
+521 VLQDSFTSVKRG

-582 ITDYDNFSSTTS
+582 IKDYDNFSSTTS

>member
-14 AIMGIFLAIPFV
+14 AIIGILLAIPFV
-26 FFGSSSFGTVFNN
+26 FFGSSSFGTVFTN
-39 YGKVNGLNVST
+39 YGKVNGLTVSA
-50 LDVSIARNSV
+50 LDVNIAINSV
-60 TSRLQQIYGDE
+60 TSRLQQIYGDD

-127 FDQDIFE
+127 FNQDIFE
-134 ATIRQ
+134 ATIRA

-174 LKNQIRLIEQERSID
+174 LKNQIRLIEQERNID
-189 FFKIDFNALKNNINP
+189 FFKIDFNALKSNINP
-204 TLEDALEYYQSNQLL
+204 SLENALEYYESNQLL

-238 KELVDIPEDFLENEY
+238 KELVEIPEDFIENEY

-269 HIMIEASN
+269 HIMVEASN
-277 YASKDDAYN
+277 YASKEDAYN

-299 TFEEAAEQF
+299 TFEEAAEQY
-308 SEDLASA
+308 SEDLISA

-333 VDALDSMSV
+333 EDALDSMSV

-347 IIELEELGSFH
+347 IIELEESLH
-358 IIKFTEENK
+358 IIKFTEQNK
-367 ETPKSKESMSKQFL
+367 ETPKSKESMSKQFV
-381 SELLEAESYALMLDL
+381 SDLLEAESYALMLDL

-410 EAIANEL
+410 EAIANEF
-417 NLEFSVSNQKSY
+417 NLEFSVSNQTSY
-429 EDFVIYDNPV
+429 EDFEIYDNPA

-455 ILELDDE
+455 ILELDDR

-476 LSFDQVTDDVFER
+476 LPFDQVTDDVFER
-489 LRIEQAN
+489 LRIDQAN
-496 LDVVDLTND
+496 LDLVDLTND
-505 LVSAINDDT
+505 LMAAINDNT
-514 FVLDNSD
+514 FVLDNTN
-521 VLQDSFTSVKRD
+521 VLQDSFTSVKRG
-533 SSLFPANVLDEI
+533 SSLFPANVLNEI
-545 FSSSTDIVKNIRTFN
+545 FSSSIDSVQNIRAFN

-582 ITDYDNFSSTTS
+582 IADYDNFSSTTS

>member
-1 MDALRSFLSGRRL
+1 MDALSSFLSGRRL
-14 AIMGIFLAIPFV
+14 AIIGILLAIPFV
-26 FFGSSSFGTVFNN
+26 FFGSSSFGTVFTN
-39 YGKVNGLNVST
+39 YGKVNGLTVSA
-50 LDVSIARNSV
+50 LDVNIAINSV

-107 SEDEAKRLIMSEPSF
+107 SQDEAKRLIMSEPSF
-122 QTDGL
+122 QIDGL
-127 FDQDIFE
+127 FDQNIFE

-174 LKNQIRLIEQERSID
+174 LKNQIRLIEQERNID
-189 FFKIDFNALKNNINP
+189 FFKIDFNALKSSINP
-204 TLEDALEYYQSNQLL
+204 TLENALEYYESNQLL

-238 KELVDIPEDFLENEY
+238 KELVDIPEDFIENEY

-269 HIMIEASN
+269 HIMVEASN

-333 VDALDSMSV
+333 IEALDSMSV
-342 GSLSE
+342 GSLSG

-410 EAIANEL
+410 EAIANEF
-417 NLEFSVSNQKSY
+417 NLEFSVSNKTSY
-429 EDFVIYDNPV
+429 EDFEIYDNPA

-476 LSFDQVTDDVFER
+476 LPFDQVTDDVFER
-489 LRIEQAN
+489 LRIDQAN
-496 LDVVDLTND
+496 LDLVDLTND
-505 LVSAINDDT
+505 LVAAINDDT
-514 FVLDNSD
+514 FVLENSN
-521 VLQDSFTSVKRD
+521 VLQDSFTSVKRG
-533 SSLFPANVLDEI
+533 SSLFPANVLNEI
-545 FSSSTDIVKNIRTFN
+545 FSSSIDSVQNIRAFN